1 MALYDKAS
9 LVLIPSGT
17 KAGTVYSQ
25 KPVPSN
31 DVLGDE
37 LVTNGTFDTDSDW
50 SFSNIGGTHGWRI
63 ADGRAICDTNASV
76 FNRNM
81 SSNTI
86 LEEGKTY
93 ILNLDILQSADNIIL
108 IVGSSTL
115 SSTLPTGTNLNYSFI
130 FKSPATGIFKL
141 YAGTSDLQ
149 EIDNVS
155 VRQVVDGD
163 FDFTRSS
170 YATRVNSQGLIEKER
185 SNLLLQSNNF
195 DTTWGYTRV
204 SVSSGQSGYDG
215 TNDAWSLIS
224 TSPESGAASHYLRQT
239 VNFSGVHTVSFY
251 LKAGTKNWS
260 RLLFLTGSNPRAD
273 FDLSSNGT
281 VHNIGG
287 GAITADI
294 TDVGSG
300 WYRCSITAVLSG
312 STPIYLY
319 IAQGNNNTDFVGDNT
334 AGIYIQDAQLE
345 QGLVATDVIETTTS
359 AVYTGITDNVPRLDY
374 DGDCP
379 SLLLEP
385 ARTNFL
391 LASEYFDSSSGWSR
405 GGTITQTDNYGIS
418 PDGKRNSTRLQLGN
432 DALVYRNLATPFDGA
447 RSLYVKSTSGSG
459 TIQLLANHTNTDNI
473 FTIDENW
480 QRVELSDVQQVSQ
493 IYYLVDTRGGSNT
506 TIFDIEVWGAQYESG
521 SYATSYIPTY
531 GTSVTR
537 NADLCNNAGD
547 STIFNDEEGVL
558 YFEAASISTSDTNDK
573 YISITDGTTNNV
585 VNINFGSGNLIR
597 CAIRSN
603 GVGGDNLDYSTTS
616 FNTSDF
622 VKVAISWTSTNAR
635 VFINGTKI
643 HTDSNSINPLILNVI
658 DFVYLS
664 SPFHGK
670 VKSLAYFN
678 RALTDT
684 ELADLTS

>member
-1 MALYDKAS
+1 MSLYDKAS

-17 KAGTVYSQ
+17 KAGKVYSQ
-25 KPVPSN
+25 KPIS
-31 DVLGDE
+31 G
-37 LVTNGTFDTDSDW
+37 
-50 SFSNIGGTHGWRI
+50 
-63 ADGRAICDTNASV
+63 
-76 FNRNM
+76 
-81 SSNTI
+81 
-86 LEEGKTY
+86 
-93 ILNLDILQSADNIIL
+93 
-108 IVGSSTL
+108 
-115 SSTLPTGTNLNYSFI
+115 
-130 FKSPATGIFKL
+130 
-141 YAGTSDLQ
+141 
-149 EIDNVS
+149 
-155 VRQVVDGD
+155 DGD